1 MFLAPLGAIAWP
13 LLRFLVPAIPAK
25 ATLYLIAALGLLAS
39 HGAVAG
45 YVWINGYKARVEA
58 VAKVEANFRDAL
70 ARAKEANDAKV
81 QAAIEA
87 AAHEQPVS
95 HDRVERVRQCKQ
107 STTCRERRA
116 R

>member
-25 ATLYLIAALGLLAS
+25 ATLYIIAALGLLAS

-87 AAHEQPVS
+87 TAHEPDLPD
-95 HDRVERVRQCKQ
+95 DRALRLRECKK
-107 STTCRERRA
+107 SPSCRDRRK
-116 R
+116 